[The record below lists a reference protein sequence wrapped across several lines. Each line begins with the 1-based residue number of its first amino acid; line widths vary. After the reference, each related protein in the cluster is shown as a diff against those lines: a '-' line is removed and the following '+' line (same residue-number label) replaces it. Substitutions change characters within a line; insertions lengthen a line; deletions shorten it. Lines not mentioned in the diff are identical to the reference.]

1 MLLLLLLLVS
11 LATGFLLRVALQ
23 AAADTSLCPQHMLL
37 LLLVWL
43 QHRNLA
49 MLQQGQGLWLL
60 LLLQP

>member
-1 MLLLLLLLVS
+1 MLLLLLRVA
-11 LATGFLLRVALQ
+11 LAAAFLLRVALQ
-23 AAADTSLCPQHMLL
+23 AAADTSLCRQHMPL

-60 LLLQP
+60 LLQP